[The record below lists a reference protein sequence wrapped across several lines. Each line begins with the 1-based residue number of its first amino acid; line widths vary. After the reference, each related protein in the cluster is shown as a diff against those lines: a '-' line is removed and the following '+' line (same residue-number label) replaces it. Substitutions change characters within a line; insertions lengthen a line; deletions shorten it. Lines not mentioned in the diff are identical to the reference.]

1 MTAPCRQA
9 GPQPISW
16 PTRPILEQSMS
27 RPLTVT
33 IPHSLGRA
41 AARKRV
47 EDGIAQL
54 RNSYA
59 GQFTSLDENW
69 NGDKFDCRLSV
80 FKQTISGSVD
90 IGDDAV
96 TVAIL
101 LPIFLSMLA
110 DKVTTLI
117 QQRGQVLLDHKG

>member
-1 MTAPCRQA
+1 
-9 GPQPISW
+9 
-16 PTRPILEQSMS
+16 MS

-33 IPHSLGRA
+33 IPHTLGRA

-59 GQFTSLDENW
+59 GQFTSLEENW
-69 NGDKFDCRLSV
+69 NSDRFDCRLSV

-96 TVAIL
+96 TVSIL

-117 QQRGQVLLDHKG
+117 QQRGQGLLEHKG